1 MCPLSG
7 IHFRLSHVRYPARSG
22 HSLGRD
28 LGRKVTPLTACTLRE
43 DRGKTAPFFLGGGG
57 GGGQRIIFKGQ
68 SRNLWGMRLSQSEA
82 TRRGRGQE
90 GSAVGGLGRAVWSA
104 LKSQPW
110 TSVTHGGALRMQKFR
125 PPAVE
130 NSELTNVL
138 FKAWSRS
145 DYSDLRFHH
154 CREFLLCL
162 NF

>member
-1 MCPLSG
+1 MPSQWNPLQVVTRTLPCS
-7 IHFRLSHVRYPARSG
+7 LWSLTRSG
-22 HSLGRD
+22 SGQKSYSANRLHFARRQGEN
-28 LGRKVTPLTACTLRE
+28 G
-43 DRGKTAPFFLGGGG
+43 PFFLGGGGG

-104 LKSQPW
+104 LKSLPW